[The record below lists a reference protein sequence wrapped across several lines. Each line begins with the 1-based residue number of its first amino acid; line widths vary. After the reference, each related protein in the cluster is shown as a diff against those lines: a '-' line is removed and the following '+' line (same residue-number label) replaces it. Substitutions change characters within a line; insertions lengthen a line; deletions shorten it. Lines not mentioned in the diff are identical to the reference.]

1 MAEQEWR
8 ESTSSNKESE
18 SSSSKSEPH
27 GQDYQTSDSRLDE
40 AVSQE
45 VASLTIADE
54 NLDGKWLSNHPWEA
68 ETPNIVLKMK
78 ATVSNS
84 ASYPTSDEWT
94 TPSKKVDLTKIYD
107 NLPKFIESE
116 MKGTINSCR
125 EELTQ
130 VVTNVLESRKP
141 LNSPLSPHIREIH
154 DNIKSDQ
161 LSKDEIV
168 KSSPQKFKAQSL
180 SSNSVNESNLFYFN
194 CEHTLKIHVPDFMQ
208 WFDTETCGQTRWIQ
222 KIRFNNFKG
231 KRWIFVPSFRR
242 AQIALLDWPED
253 ALLNKESTITVLVV
267 RPSEFDEYV
276 RHCGHEN
283 IVIRLPQDEIGA
295 GYPRYWIQKIA
306 LRLELDFIW
315 MMDDSVECFYE
326 YDPDGVIN
334 QSTKYRRQ
342 FGLVFERIEN
352 VVKEADS
359 TEHPIAAMGPR
370 RWHPF
375 YRPHEPFSFKPP
387 QDAVFLNLRV
397 LQAKN
402 IFYRPELKRLEDML
416 FGWECKTKGLKVFR
430 DNRVMLID
438 RRWNNT
444 GASSPSVKK

>member
-1 MAEQEWR
+1 MAEKQWR
-8 ESTSSNKESE
+8 EPKAKRELFDKREGESLGKSCSSE
-18 SSSSKSEPH
+18 SEPH
-27 GQDYQTSDSRLDE
+27 EQEYQTSDSRLDE
-40 AVSQE
+40 EVSQE

-54 NLDGKWLSNHPWEA
+54 NRDGKWLSNHPWEA

-130 VVTNVLESRKP
+130 VVTNILENREP
-141 LNSPLSPHIREIH
+141 LNLPLSPH
-154 DNIKSDQ
+154 
-161 LSKDEIV
+161 
-168 KSSPQKFKAQSL
+168 
-180 SSNSVNESNLFYFN
+180 
-194 CEHTLKIHVPDFMQ
+194 
-208 WFDTETCGQTRWIQ
+208 TCGQTSWIQ

-306 LRLELDFIW
+306 LRLQLDFIW

-326 YDPDGVIN
+326 YHPTVVPPLKFKGGSDY
-334 QSTKYRRQ
+334 SEYRRRQ

-352 VVKEADS
+352 FVKADS
-359 TEHPIAAMGPR
+359 TEHAIAAMSPR
-370 RWHPF
+370 RWYPQCK
-375 YRPHEPFSFKPP
+375 PKKPFSCKPP
-387 QDAVFLNLRV
+387 HGVVFLNLRV

-402 IFYRPELKRLEDML
+402 IFYRPELKTLEDIL
-416 FGWECKTKGLKVFR
+416 FGYECERKGLKVFR
-430 DNRVMLID
+430 DNRVMLYD
-438 RRWNNT
+438 HNWKNT
-444 GASSPSVKK
+444 GASSPSVKNK